1 MAFMAEKYSR
11 EQKEAAALAYVDRGI
26 RPARRVVEL
35 AATGELEHNGE
46 KLPAYDITADMVRHS
61 GAQLRKQR
69 LGQVKSAVADLPRR
83 DGVEVFRRR
92 LASYIDHEL
101 LRLERAQRKSRSD
114 PKTAITIAQLVKT
127 YAAIPDRDDPRP
139 PAPGQKIPGAGNVT
153 NGGKLAGE
161 GARMLDAMRGPRTSV
176 YTPDGDDPRQGAS
189 TEPAMAENAAQRS
202 DAAHEPTQDS
212 ADDRPG
218 AWMSEQ
224 VQRLRP

>member
-35 AATGELEHNGE
+35 AAAGELEHNGE

-69 LGQVKSAVADLPRR
+69 LGQARSPVADLPRR
-83 DGVEVFRRR
+83 DGVEIFRRR

-101 LRLERAQRKSRSD
+101 MRLERAQRKSRSD

-139 PAPGQKIPGAGNVT
+139 PAPGQKILGAGNVT
-153 NGGKLAGE
+153 NGGKIAGE

-176 YTPDGDDPRQGAS
+176 YTPDSEDPSLSAS
-189 TEPAMAENAAQRS
+189 TEQGMAENAAQRS
-202 DAAHEPTQDS
+202 DAAAEPTEAQT
-212 ADDRPG
+212 DDAPG

-224 VQRLRP
+224 VSHLGP